1 MLIAKRLICGI
12 FAFILI
18 ILGAMMTSHSMQV
31 FQVLGFCV
39 FIFGITLAYIAIK
52 QNLPTYSF
60 WITLLAMGL
69 AYALLVNK
77 NSSTDSE
84 TETVAYEE
92 VSPQEEKTG
101 DVSYTAKKHKKKKRG
116 GVNLAAYPK
125 ISGSATVIHAHVFY
139 IGGRYVRL
147 YGVDAPDNDQLCS
160 DANGSSYN
168 CGEAA
173 ASWVRNWIDTN
184 PIDCYILKVEPKGQ
198 DLATCVWGEYD
209 IGAGLV
215 SSGWGLANTR
225 ETNIYKPYE
234 IMAQNESA
242 GLWQGTFYTP
252 ADWRDIKSRRNDFTI
267 KRQSSS
273 GGGLFDF
280 GSWFK

>member
-1 MLIAKRLICGI
+1 MLVAKRLICGI
-12 FAFILI
+12 FALILI
-18 ILGAMMTSHSMQV
+18 IWGAMMTSNTQQV
-31 FQVLGFCV
+31 LQVLGFCI

-69 AYALLVNK
+69 AYALLVTK
-77 NSSTDSE
+77 NPSADDENISFAEE
-84 TETVAYEE
+84 T
-92 VSPQEEKTG
+92 PQVEKAN
-101 DVSYTAKKHKKKKRG
+101 DVSTIAKKQRKKRG
-116 GVNLAAYPK
+116 KGVNLAAYPK

-139 IGGRYVRL
+139 IDGRYVRL

-184 PIDCYILKVEPKGQ
+184 PIDCYLLKIEPKGQ

-234 IMAQNESA
+234 IMAQNEGS

-273 GGGLFDF
+273 PDGGFLNF

>member
-1 MLIAKRLICGI
+1 MQALKRIICGI
-12 FAFILI
+12 FALILI
-18 ILGAMMTSHSMQV
+18 VWGAMMTSHSMQAL
-31 FQVLGFCV
+31 QVLGFCV

-69 AYALLVNK
+69 AYALLVTK
-77 NSSTDSE
+77 STSTEEEDVSFAEDSPQVQE
-84 TETVAYEE
+84 TENVTKV
-92 VSPQEEKTG
+92 
-101 DVSYTAKKHKKKKRG
+101 AKKQKKKRAK

-125 ISGSATVIHAHVFY
+125 ISGSAQVIHAHVFY

-160 DANGSSYN
+160 DANGTSYN

-173 ASWVRNWIDTN
+173 ASWVRNWIDVN
-184 PIDCYILKVEPKGQ
+184 PIDCYLLKVEPKGQ

-234 IMAQNESA
+234 IMAQNEGS
-242 GLWQGTFYTP
+242 GLWQGTFYMP
-252 ADWRDIKSRRNDFTI
+252 ADWRDIKARRNDFTI

-273 GGGLFDF
+273 DDGFLNF